1 MEPIRLPPVSASF
14 VDDADGKKNP
24 IRLPGRMG
32 SMLQDCQ
39 RADRYNVTPR
49 VVNEP
54 RDGAP
59 IAEGTSRRSGG
70 EPIRLQ
76 PVSASFVDDAD
87 GKKNPIRLAGRM
99 RSALLDC
106 QRADR

>member
-24 IRLPGRMG
+24 IRLAGR
-32 SMLQDCQ
+32 
-39 RADRYNVTPR
+39 NVPPR

-70 EPIRLQ
+70 EPIRLH